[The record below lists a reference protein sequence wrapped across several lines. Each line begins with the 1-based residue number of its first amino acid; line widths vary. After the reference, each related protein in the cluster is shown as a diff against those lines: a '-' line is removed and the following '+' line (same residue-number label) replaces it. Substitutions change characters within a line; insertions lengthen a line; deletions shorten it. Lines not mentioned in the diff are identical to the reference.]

1 MNGSVRSS
9 AGLIWRHQRLVWW
22 IFAVNLGIAW
32 LSSLSLRAM
41 LRPVLDRSLESA
53 KLVTGFDFST
63 LALLA
68 GRPDVSPRALAPGAI
83 GAALL
88 FVIFLLF
95 IDGGVF
101 AVFLDDRKLRRAEF
115 FENSG
120 LFFWRMARMA
130 LYSVVPFGL
139 LAAADG
145 SAARFAGKLASN
157 APQDWVGLAVNVGS
171 KLVIVVLALF
181 VRLWFD
187 LAQAW
192 VVRDDE
198 RKVLRTVGRSLTLA
212 FRSGKLY
219 ASYIGIGLFAAATFG
234 IGAVIWFYL
243 PHSATG
249 ASFLILEIVTVTQIA
264 SRLWL
269 KAASARWFALLPDG
283 AVRPVLPLPV
293 QETQTPVEG
302 VTDVQP
308 PLPDSPMS
316 Q

>member
-32 LSSLSLRAM
+32 LSSLSVRAA
-41 LRPVLDRSLESA
+41 LRPILDRSLESA
-53 KLVTGFDFST
+53 KLVTGFDVGT

-68 GRPDVSPRALAPGAI
+68 ERPDVSARVLAPGAI
-83 GAALL
+83 IAALL

-95 IDGGVF
+95 IDGGVL
-101 AVFLDDRKLRRAEF
+101 AVFLDDRKLSRAEF

-120 LFFWRMARMA
+120 LFFWRMVRLA

-145 SAARFAGKLASN
+145 GVAKLAGKLADN
-157 APQDWVGLAVNVGS
+157 APQDWLGFVVNMGS
-171 KLVIVVLALF
+171 KLVIVALAMF

-187 LAQAW
+187 LAQAT

-198 RKVLRTVGRSLTLA
+198 RKVLGTLTRSLRLA

-234 IGAVIWFYL
+234 IGAGIWFYL

-269 KAASARWFALLPDG
+269 KAASARWVALLPDE
-283 AVRPVLPLPV
+283 AAFAPLPIQGTV
-293 QETQTPVEG
+293 GAAADIQAPVPG
-302 VTDVQP
+302 P
-308 PLPDSPMS
+308 PMS
-316 Q
+316 E

>member
-32 LSSLSLRAM
+32 LSSLSVRAA
-41 LRPVLDRSLESA
+41 LRPILDRSLESA
-53 KLVTGFDFST
+53 KLVTGFDVGT

-68 GRPDVSPRALAPGAI
+68 ERPDVSARVLAPGAI
-83 GAALL
+83 IAALL

-95 IDGGVF
+95 IDGGVL
-101 AVFLDDRKLRRAEF
+101 AVFLDDRKLSRAEF

-120 LFFWRMARMA
+120 LFFWRMVRLA

-145 SAARFAGKLASN
+145 GVAKLAGKLADN
-157 APQDWVGLAVNVGS
+157 APQDWLGFVVNMGS
-171 KLVIVVLALF
+171 KLVIVALAMF

-187 LAQAW
+187 LAQAT

-198 RKVLRTVGRSLTLA
+198 RKVLGTLTRSLRLA

-234 IGAVIWFYL
+234 IGAGIWFYL

-269 KAASARWFALLPDG
+269 KAASARWVALLPDE
-283 AVRPVLPLPV
+283 AAF
-293 QETQTPVEG
+293 
-302 VTDVQP
+302 P
-308 PLPDSPMS
+308 PLPIQGTVGAAADIQAPVPGPPMS
-316 Q
+316 E